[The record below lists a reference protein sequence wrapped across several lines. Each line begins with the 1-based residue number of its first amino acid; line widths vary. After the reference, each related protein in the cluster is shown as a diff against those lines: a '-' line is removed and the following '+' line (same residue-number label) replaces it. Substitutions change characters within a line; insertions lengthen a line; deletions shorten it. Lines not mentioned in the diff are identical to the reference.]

1 MAGSERQRELRRRR
15 KRKAQYDKW
24 KTRLGKASKNEKA
37 VIAAKLRRTTP
48 GAETMIKQLG
58 IGG

>member
-15 KRKAQYDKW
+15 KRKSQFDKW
-24 KTRLGKASKNEKA
+24 KKRLEKATKNEKA
-37 VIAAKLRRTTP
+37 LIAAKFRRATA
-48 GAETMIKQLG
+48 GAEVVIKQLG

>member
-24 KTRLGKASKNEKA
+24 KVRLAKASKNEKA
-37 VIAAKLRRTTP
+37 VIVAKLRRTTP
-48 GAETMIKQLG
+48 GAEAMIKQLG